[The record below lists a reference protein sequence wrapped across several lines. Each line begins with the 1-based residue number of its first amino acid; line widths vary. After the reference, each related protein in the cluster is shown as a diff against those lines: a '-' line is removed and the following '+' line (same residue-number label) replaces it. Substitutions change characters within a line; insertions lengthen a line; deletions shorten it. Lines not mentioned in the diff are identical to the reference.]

1 MTVRGAWHR
10 SPCMSDE
17 REVPEV
23 RPPQQ
28 GDDEAARHL
37 QLRTGMSADAARAYL
52 AYHAGRVSRAPR
64 AD

>member
-1 MTVRGAWHR
+1 
-10 SPCMSDE
+10 MSDE

-23 RPPQQ
+23 RPPEQ